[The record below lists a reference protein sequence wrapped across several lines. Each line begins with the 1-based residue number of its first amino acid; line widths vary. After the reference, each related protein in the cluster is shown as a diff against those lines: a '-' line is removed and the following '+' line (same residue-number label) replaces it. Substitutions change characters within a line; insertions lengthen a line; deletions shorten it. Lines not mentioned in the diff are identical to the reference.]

1 MMKSAISTLAIAVLL
16 PLSLSANAATLAF
29 TKDWTFQHT
38 IASEIVSF
46 DDLTGNLWVTG
57 GTGLDILDLG
67 GNKLSFIDLS
77 SFGNVNSVAVYNGI
91 AAVAIENTNRSSN
104 GIVQFYNTSTNA
116 LMNTVTVGALPDM
129 VKFTPDGSKLLV
141 ANEGTP
147 NFNEDLGINEYGTL
161 IPSANFPKSFNPAI
175 NDPVGSVSIIDMN
188 TFNTTTATLNGV
200 PTSGSHIRTNTG
212 MDFEPEYIAVNATG
226 TKAYV
231 SLQEA
236 NAIGILDIN
245 SGTFEEVI
253 GLGVKDFSL
262 PGNQIDPKD
271 GNGIAFGSYNVKGLY
286 MPDGI
291 EAYQANGQ
299 TYLVMANEG
308 DFREDD
314 ADKARAGSALAV
326 ADPLNRLQI
335 SITDSSANDLYVPGA
350 RSFSIRDES
359 GNIIYDSG
367 DILDKTAAALGIY
380 NDGRSDDK
388 GVEPEG
394 VSLLDI
400 AGRTYAFI
408 GLERTTQSAIGV
420 FDITDPN
427 NVSFLDMLVSN
438 GDISPEGL
446 QAFNYNG
453 DIKLVFSNEVSKTTS
468 LYSIQA
474 VPEPHTYLML
484 LLGFAVIG
492 AMQRRRK

>member
-1 MMKSAISTLAIAVLL
+1 MIKSAISTLALTVLL
-16 PLSLSANAATLAF
+16 PLSLSANAAALEF

-38 IASEIVSF
+38 IDSEIVSF

-104 GIVQFYNTSTNA
+104 GIVQFYDTTTKT
-116 LMNTVTVGALPDM
+116 LLNTVTVGALPDM

-147 NFNEDLGINEYGTL
+147 NFDEDLGVNEYGL
-161 IPSANFPKSFNPAI
+161 Y
-175 NDPVGSVSIIDMN
+175 DPVGSVSIIDMN
-188 TFNTTTATLNGV
+188 TFNTTTATLDGV
-200 PTSGSHIRTNTG
+200 ATSGSNIRTNTG
-212 MDFEPEYIAVNATG
+212 MDFEPEYIAVNSAG

-231 SLQEA
+231 TLQEA

-245 SGTFEEVI
+245 TATFEQVV
-253 GLGVKDFSL
+253 GLGAKDFSL
-262 PGNQIDPKD
+262 AGNQIDPSHKD
-271 GNGIAFGSYNVKGLY
+271 GGVSFGSYSLKGLY

-291 EAYQANGQ
+291 EAYDVGGD

-314 ADKARAGSALAV
+314 ADKARAKDEFGTSA
-326 ADPLNRLQI
+326 PLNQI
-335 SITDSSANDLYVPGA
+335 NIITTDSTSSDLIIPGA

-367 DILDKTAAALGIY
+367 DILDKAAAAAGIY
-380 NDGRSDDK
+380 DDGRSDDK

-394 VSLLDI
+394 VSLL
-400 AGRTYAFI
+400 GVNGKTYAFI

-427 NVSFLDMLVSN
+427 NVSFLDMLVSSV
-438 GDISPEGL
+438 DLSPEGL
-446 QAFNYNG
+446 QAFSYDG
-453 DIKLVFSNEVSKTTS
+453 DLKLVFSNEVSKTTS
-468 LYSIQA
+468 LYTIAA
-474 VPEPHTYLML
+474 VPEPQTYVML
-484 LLGFAVIG
+484 LLGFASIG
-492 AMQRRRK
+492 LMKRSKK